1 MNLAK
6 NTQKLREYKKGLKLT
21 QEQREA
27 LLGILLGDG
36 HLETQNGGRTYRLI
50 IEQTRHNEPYIQH
63 LYELFQPWV
72 LTPPK
77 LKKRNTGVHLF
88 FRTISHPAFR
98 FYGKLFYSSEKK
110 VLPKHLHKYFSD
122 RALAY
127 WFMDDGARKGK
138 DRSGKRI
145 HTEGFEESHVR
156 QLCEA
161 LNLYGVKTTVQKQKR
176 RLGEKPTVFLRR
188 VKKPKVFCPPYK
200 IFSRKNFIW
209 SAHRND
215 SNSTPRQ
222 VEVSWYYILYITAE
236 GDRVF
241 TEKVKPY
248 IIPFFQYKL

>member
-50 IEQTRHNEPYIQH
+50 LEQTRHNEPYIQH

-98 FYGKLFYSSEKK
+98 FYGKLFYSNGKK
-110 VLPKHLHKYFSD
+110 VIPKHLHKYFSD

-127 WFMDDGARKGK
+127 WYMDDGARKGK

-145 HTEGFEESHVR
+145 HTEGFEESHALYVG

-161 LNLYGVKTTVQKQKR
+161 LNVYGVETTVQKQKR
-176 RLGEKPTVFLRR
+176 RPFIYGSAQR
-188 VKKPKVFCPPYK
+188 V
-200 IFSRKNFIW
+200 
-209 SAHRND
+209 D
-215 SNSTPRQ
+215 SNSTPG
-222 VEVSWYYILYITAE
+222 EISWHYILYITAR

-248 IIPFFQYKL
+248 IIPFFEYKL

>member
-36 HLETQNGGRTYRLI
+36 HLETKNGGRTYRLI

-77 LKKRNTGVHLF
+77 LKERNTGFHFF

-98 FYGKLFYSSEKK
+98 FYGKLFYSNGKK
-110 VLPKHLHKYFSD
+110 VIPKHLHKYFSD

-127 WFMDDGARKGK
+127 WYMDDGARKGK

-161 LNLYGVKTTVQKQKR
+161 LNLYGVETTVHRQRR
-176 RLGEKPTVFLRR
+176 RL
-188 VKKPKVFCPPYK
+188 
-200 IFSRKNFIW
+200 W
-209 SAHRND
+209 SADRID
-215 SNSTPRQ
+215 SNSTPR
-222 VEVSWYYILYITAE
+222 EISWYYILYITAQ

-248 IIPFFQYKL
+248 IIPFFEYKNS

>member
-98 FYGKLFYSSEKK
+98 FYGKLFSSNGKK
-110 VLPKHLHKYFSD
+110 VIPKHLHKYFSD

-127 WFMDDGARKGK
+127 WYMDDGARKGR

-145 HTEGFEESHVR
+145 HTEGLEELHVR

-161 LNLYGVKTTVQKQKR
+161 LNVYGVETTVQKQKR
-176 RLGEKPTVFLRR
+176 R
-188 VKKPKVFCPPYK
+188 PYANFSRK
-200 IFSRKNFIW
+200 NFIYKNFSRKNFIW
-209 SAHRND
+209 SANRID
-215 SNSTPRQ
+215 SNSNSIPC
-222 VEVSWYYILYITAE
+222 EISWYFILYITAQ

-248 IIPFFQYKL
+248 IIPGKKL

>member
-1 MNLAK
+1 MNLAR

-36 HLETQNGGRTYRLI
+36 HLETQNGGRTYRLV
-50 IEQTRHNEPYIQH
+50 IEQTRHSEPYIQH

-77 LKKRNTGVHLF
+77 LTKRNTGDHLF
-88 FRTISHPAFR
+88 FRTISHSAFR
-98 FYGKLFYSSEKK
+98 FYGKLFYSNIGGEK
-110 VLPKHLHKYFSD
+110 VIPKHLHKYFSD

-127 WFMDDGARKGK
+127 WYMDDGARKGRN
-138 DRSGKRI
+138 RSGKRI

-156 QLCEA
+156 QLCKA
-161 LNLYGVKTTVQKQKR
+161 LNVYGVETTVQRQKKR
-176 RLGEKPTVFLRR
+176 Q
-188 VKKPKVFCPPYK
+188 KKKK
-200 IFSRKNFIW
+200 W
-209 SAHRND
+209 SADRTD
-215 SNSTPRQ
+215 SNPIPR
-222 VEVSWYYILYITAE
+222 ESEISWHYILYITAQ

-248 IIPFFQYKL
+248 IIPFFEYKL